1 MPDDSLARVFAII
14 AASTASI
21 HDDGYTWACDVSK
34 QGLPHYGSLCLS
46 TDSGCPERI

>member
-34 QGLPHYGSLCLS
+34 QRLAHYGEPLPLNRLWL
-46 TDSGCPERI
+46 P